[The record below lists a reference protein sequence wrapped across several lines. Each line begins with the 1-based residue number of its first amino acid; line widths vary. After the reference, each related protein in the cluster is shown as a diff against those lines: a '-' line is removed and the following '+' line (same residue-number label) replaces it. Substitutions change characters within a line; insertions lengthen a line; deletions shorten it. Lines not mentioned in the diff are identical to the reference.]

1 MKPGQNISIKQNASN
16 EQLQSCLEKAL
27 PGAVAQ
33 TKNIAPQFK
42 GATDS
47 DTCRKIFD
55 FLLKK
60 VKYDKDGFT
69 QKIKYPSALLR
80 EGRGDC
86 KSYSLFTAAILKN
99 LNIPFR
105 WTYASYTP
113 GVKTPGHVYITTDSG
128 CIIDCVWGKFNSEKQ
143 PYNKFYKS
151 MNISYISGIDDGCA
165 PSLGNKNCAPIGAVN
180 AKTVLLAP
188 GRNLFRIIVQG
199 NLDGFASK
207 LAKLDQAKIAT
218 LWKNAGGDAGK
229 LSADIRKGS
238 SRPAKK
244 LGLLGLIKKK
254 LAAKGIKGLGAT
266 DAQVAQFV
274 TPAATAAGTVVSGP
288 TGAAA
293 GASLGE
299 VLKALMP
306 ILQQLL
312 AATAAADMTDNLTP
326 PGPLPPVDDLEGSAS
341 QSNPAG
347 PTAPGSSTTPGTSTA
362 AAGSGIVPAA
372 GSNKM
377 ILYIAAAAAAV
388 LLLPKLLK

>member
-42 GATDS
+42 GATDT

-80 EGRGDC
+80 EARGDC

-113 GVKTPGHVYITTDSG
+113 GVNTPGHVYITTDSG

-165 PSLGNKNCAPIGAVN
+165 PSLGNKNCVPMGAVN

-188 GRNLFRIIVQG
+188 GRQLFRLIVQG
-199 NLDGFASK
+199 NLDGFATK
-207 LAKLDQAKIAT
+207 LSKLDQARIAK
-218 LWKNAGGDAGK
+218 LWTQAGGEAGK

-238 SRPAKK
+238 SRPSKK
-244 LGLLGLIKKK
+244 LGLLGFIKKK
-254 LAAKGIKGLGAT
+254 LASKGIKGLGAT
-266 DAQVAQFV
+266 DAQVSQFI
-274 TPAATAAGTVVSGP
+274 TPAATAAGTAVGGAK
-288 TGAAA
+288 GAAA

-299 VLKALMP
+299 VLKELLP

-326 PGPLPPVDDLEGSAS
+326 PGPLPPITDPEPG
-341 QSNPAG
+341 AG
-347 PTAPGSSTTPGTSTA
+347 PIAPGTSTA

>member
-1 MKPGQNISIKQNASN
+1 MQPGQTIAFKQNASN
-16 EQLQSCLEKAL
+16 EQLQSALEKAL
-27 PGAVAQ
+27 PAAAAQ
-33 TKNIAPQFK
+33 VKNISSKFK
-42 GATDS
+42 GATDTE
-47 DTCRKIFD
+47 TCRKIFD
-55 FLLKK
+55 FLCKK

-113 GVKTPGHVYITTDSG
+113 GIKTPGHVYITTDSG
-128 CIIDCVWGKFNSEKQ
+128 CIIDCVWGKFNQEKK

-165 PSLGNKNCAPIGAVN
+165 PSLGNKNIAPIGAVN

-207 LAKLDQAKIAT
+207 LSKLDQGRLLS

-229 LSADIRKGS
+229 LSADIRKGA

-244 LGLLGLIKKK
+244 LGLLGFIKKK
-254 LAAKGIKGLGAT
+254 LASKGIKGLGAT
-266 DAQVAQFV
+266 DAQVSQFV
-274 TPAATAAGTVVSGP
+274 TPAATAAGTAVGGP

-312 AATAAADMTDNLTP
+312 AATAAADMTDSFTP
-326 PGPLPPVDDLEGSAS
+326 PGDLPPINDLEGSAS
-341 QSNPAG
+341 QTNPSG
-347 PTAPGSSTTPGTSTA
+347 PTAPG
-362 AAGSGIVPAA
+362 

-388 LLLPKLLK
+388 LLLPKLLKK

>member
-1 MKPGQNISIKQNASN
+1 MQPGQTIAFKQNASN
-16 EQLQSCLEKAL
+16 EQLQSALEKAL
-27 PGAVAQ
+27 PAAAAQ
-33 TKNIAPQFK
+33 VKNISSKFK
-42 GATDS
+42 GATDTE
-47 DTCRKIFD
+47 TCRKIFD
-55 FLLKK
+55 FLCKK

-113 GVKTPGHVYITTDSG
+113 GIKTPGHVYITTDSG
-128 CIIDCVWGKFNSEKQ
+128 CIIDCVWGKFNQEKK

-151 MNISYISGIDDGCA
+151 MNISYISGIDDMSA
-165 PSLGNKNCAPIGAVN
+165 PSLGNKNIAPIGAVN

-207 LAKLDQAKIAT
+207 LAKLDQGRLLS

-229 LSADIRKGS
+229 LSADIRKGA

-244 LGLLGLIKKK
+244 LGLLGFIKKK
-254 LAAKGIKGLGAT
+254 LASKGIKGLGAT
-266 DAQVAQFV
+266 DAQVSQFV
-274 TPAATAAGTVVSGP
+274 TPAATAAGAAVGGP

-312 AATAAADMTDNLTP
+312 AATAAADMTDSFTP
-326 PGPLPPVDDLEGSAS
+326 PGDLPPINDLEGGAT
-341 QSNPAG
+341 QSNPGG
-347 PTAPGSSTTPGTSTA
+347 PRAPASGGIIPG
-362 AAGSGIVPAA
+362 

-388 LLLPKLLK
+388 LLLPKLLKK